1 MRDEL
6 LVFPRHAVGGTAI
19 TANRLVGTMDFS
31 IMRNIGVAKYPLYLN
46 VHVQTAMATASGSA
60 YLSLTSHSAAPTTST
75 MGDIIMRVAPNI
87 TTGSTLWVAGSRHV
101 FPVPY
106 SDNWDRYLG
115 LFLIH
120 AANYD
125 DLVINCWL
133 DITPGSAD
141 AHKYA
146 DAVN

>member
-6 LVFPRHAVGGTAI
+6 LAFPRHAVGGTAI
-19 TANRLVGTMDFS
+19 TANRLVGTIDFS
-31 IMRNIGVAKYPLYLN
+31 VARNIGVDRCPLYLN
-46 VHVQTAMATASGSA
+46 VHIETAMATASGSA
-60 YLSLTSHSAAPTTST
+60 YLSLTSHSATPTTST
-75 MGDIIMRVAPNI
+75 RGDEIMRVAPNI
-87 TTGSTLWVAGSRHV
+87 TTGSTVFTAGSRHE
-101 FPVPY
+101 FPIPF
-106 SDNWDRYLG
+106 SNNWDRYLG

-133 DITPGSAD
+133 NNEPGSAD
-141 AHKYA
+141 AYKYA